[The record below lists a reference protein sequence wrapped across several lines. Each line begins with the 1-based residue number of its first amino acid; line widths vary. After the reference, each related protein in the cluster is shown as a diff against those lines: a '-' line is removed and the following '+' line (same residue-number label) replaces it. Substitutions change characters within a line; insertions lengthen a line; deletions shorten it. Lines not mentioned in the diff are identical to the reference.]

1 MAKTKK
7 TNSRPKHSGFE
18 GPAFGTA
25 YPKGT
30 KFKKMPNGVL
40 KPILPK
46 AKEKK

>member
-1 MAKTKK
+1 MATTKK
-7 TNSRPKHSGFE
+7 TSNPKHSGFE
-18 GPAFGTA
+18 APAFGGA

-30 KFKKMPNGVL
+30 KFKRMPNGVL

>member
-7 TNSRPKHSGFE
+7 TNSKPKHSGFE
-18 GPAFGTA
+18 GPAFGGA

-30 KFKKMPNGVL
+30 KFKRMPNGVL

-46 AKEKK
+46 STKEK